1 MPNYIDPLKPSHR
14 YPIFKV
20 QTCSGQPL
28 EVTTASGQSTF
39 IEPATTAGD
48 SFGRLRIAEPFTLF
62 DSSHRYRD
70 NGLWNTST
78 GTGGTYAFNADQ
90 GLVDLNVTTASGAKV
105 IRETKR
111 VFPYQPGKSLQVMNT
126 LVMDSGVANRRQRVG
141 YFSSGNG
148 FYIEI
153 SGTGEPYIVKR
164 SSVSGSVTDTRVSQS
179 EWNIDKLNGSG
190 DSGFTLDPTKAQL
203 SWFDF
208 EWLGVGT
215 VRAGFVIN
223 GKFILCHSFHHANE
237 IDSTYMTT
245 ATLPC
250 RYEIENLDTTTVS
263 GQLKQ
268 SCSTVL
274 SEGGY
279 ELRGQGRSVA
289 HPVNSPYD
297 LTATGTE
304 YPVASIRL
312 KSAKLDSVSILAGI
326 SLLGITNNANYQWK
340 LVEGAT
346 TSGGSWL
353 STSTDSSVEYKIDA
367 TGVNTTNA
375 INIIQ
380 GYAIGSNQGSTP
392 ITLSKDALFK
402 YQLERN
408 SFDSTTTELTLCVS
422 TDTAG
427 ADVLAAIDWEEITS

>member
-1 MPNYIDPLKPSHR
+1 MPTARDR
-14 YPIFKV
+14 GQIFTVNKV
-20 QTCSGQPL
+20 QTMSGYPL
-28 EVTTASGQSTF
+28 EVTTVSGQSTY
-39 IEPATTAGD
+39 IQPATTAGD

-70 NGLWNTST
+70 NELWNTAT
-78 GTGGTYAFNADQ
+78 GTGGTYAFNSDQ

-126 LVMDSGVANRRQRVG
+126 FVMDSGVANRRQRVG

-153 SGTGEPYIVKR
+153 SGTSEPYIVTR
-164 SSVSGSVTDTRVSQS
+164 TSVSGSVVNTRIPQS

-190 DSGFTLDPTKAQL
+190 NSGFTLDPTKAQL

-215 VRAGFVIN
+215 VRAGFVMD
-223 GKFILCHSFHHANE
+223 GELILCHSFHHAN
-237 IDSTYMTT
+237 ILDSTYMTT
-245 ATLPC
+245 AVLPC
-250 RYEIENLDTTTVS
+250 RYEIENLDTTTVT

-268 SCSTVL
+268 SCSTVI

-289 HPVNSPYD
+289 HPVSTPYD
-297 LTATGTE
+297 LTDSGTE

-312 KSAKLDSVSILAGI
+312 KSAKPDAVAILAGI
-326 SLLGITNNANYQWK
+326 SVLGITNNANYQWK
-340 LVEGAT
+340 LVAGGT
-346 TSGGSWL
+346 SSGGSW
-353 STSTDSSVEYKIDA
+353 TSASADSSVEYNITA
-367 TGVNTTNA
+367 TGVDTTNA
-375 INIIQ
+375 TAIIQ
-380 GYAIGSNQGSTP
+380 GYTIGSNQGSTP
-392 ITLSKDALFK
+392 TNLSKDSLFK

-408 SFDSTTTELTLCVS
+408 TFDATFTELTLCVS

-427 ADVLAAIDWEEITS
+427 ADVLAAVDWEEVTA

>member
-1 MPNYIDPLKPSHR
+1 MPTAIDR
-14 YPIFKV
+14 GQVFTVNKV
-20 QTCSGQPL
+20 QTMSGYPL
-28 EVTTASGQSTF
+28 EVTTVSGQATY
-39 IEPATTAGD
+39 IQPATTAGD

-70 NGLWNTST
+70 NELWNTST
-78 GTGGTYAFNADQ
+78 GAGGTYAFNSDQ

-126 LVMDSGVANRRQRVG
+126 FVMDSGVANRRQRVG

-148 FYIEI
+148 FYIEV
-153 SGTGEPYIVKR
+153 SGTAEPYIVSR
-164 SSVSGSVTDTRVSQS
+164 TSVSGSIVDTRIPQS

-215 VRAGFVIN
+215 VRAGFIID
-223 GKFILCHSFHHANE
+223 GEFILCHSFHHANI

-250 RYEIENLDTTTVS
+250 RYEIENLGTTTVT

-268 SCSTVL
+268 SCSTVI

-289 HPVNSPYD
+289 TPVGSPYD

-312 KSAKLDSVSILAGI
+312 KSTKPDAVAILAGI
-326 SLLGITNNANYQWK
+326 ALLGTTNNANYQWK
-340 LVEGAT
+340 LVAGAT
-346 TSGGSWL
+346 SSGGTWTT
-353 STSTDSSVEYKIDA
+353 TSADSSVEYNITA
-367 TGVNTTNA
+367 TGVDTTNA
-375 INIIQ
+375 ISIVQ

-392 ITLSKDALFK
+392 ITLDKDSLFK

-408 SFDSTTTELTLCVS
+408 SFDATFTELTLCLS

-427 ADVLAAIDWEEITS
+427 ADVLAALDWEEVTA

>member
-1 MPNYIDPLKPSHR
+1 
-14 YPIFKV
+14 
-20 QTCSGQPL
+20 
-28 EVTTASGQSTF
+28 
-39 IEPATTAGD
+39 
-48 SFGRLRIAEPFTLF
+48 
-62 DSSHRYRD
+62 
-70 NGLWNTST
+70 
-78 GTGGTYAFNADQ
+78 
-90 GLVDLNVTTASGAKV
+90 
-105 IRETKR
+105 
-111 VFPYQPGKSLQVMNT
+111 MNT
-126 LVMDSGVANRRQRVG
+126 FVMDSGVANRRQRVG

-148 FYIEI
+148 FYIEV
-153 SGTGEPYIVKR
+153 SGTSEPYIVTR
-164 SSVSGSVTDTRVSQS
+164 TSVSGSVVDTRIPQS
-179 EWNIDKLNGSG
+179 EWNVDKLNGSG

-215 VRAGFVIN
+215 VRAGFVMD
-223 GKFILCHSFHHANE
+223 GELILCHSFHHANL

-250 RYEIENLDTTTVS
+250 RYEIENLDTTTVT

-268 SCSTVL
+268 SCSTVI

-289 HPVNSPYD
+289 TPVATPYD

-312 KSAKLDSVSILAGI
+312 KSSKPDSVAILAGI
-326 SLLGITNNANYQWK
+326 AVLGITNNANYQWK
-340 LVEGAT
+340 LVAGAT
-346 TSGGSWL
+346 SSGGSWTT
-353 STSTDSSVEYKIDA
+353 TSADSSVEYNITA
-367 TGVNTTNA
+367 TGVDTTDA
-375 INIIQ
+375 ISFVQ

-392 ITLSKDALFK
+392 ITLDKDSLFK

-408 SFDSTTTELTLCVS
+408 NFDASFTELTLCIS

-427 ADVLAAIDWEEITS
+427 ADVLAAFDWEEITA